1 MNLDFIHSF
10 LTTSYW
16 ANGISKELVAR
27 SIQRSLCFG
36 IFTSSNQQCG
46 FARVITDFATFAYLA
61 DVFVITE
68 HRDKGLSKW
77 LIQTIVDDPKLQG
90 VSNFL
95 LATKDAHSLYEKY
108 QFKPLLNPQWY
119 LKMRKEN
126 SV

>member
-1 MNLDFIHSF
+1 M
-10 LTTSYW
+10 
-16 ANGISKELVAR
+16 
-27 SIQRSLCFG
+27 CFG
-36 IFTSSNQQCG
+36 VYSPNNEQVG
-46 FARVITDFATFAYLA
+46 FARVVTDNATFAYLA